1 MPLERDDTNCDAQ
14 YFIGKVQIVCEG
26 DEFFGSREN
35 AVRLTHVWGGGAFIY
50 CDAHK
55 FAPPLDTI
63 NV

>member
-1 MPLERDDTNCDAQ
+1 MMRTVVCD
-14 YFIGKVQIVCEG
+14 ILLGKYDFLREG
-26 DEFFGSREN
+26 DEFLVAEKTPYDWPTYGR
-35 AVRLTHVWGGGAFIY
+35 GGAFIY

>member
-1 MPLERDDTNCDAQ
+1 MNCDAQ
-14 YFIGKVQIVCEG
+14 YFIGKVRIVREG
-26 DEFFGSREN
+26 DEFLVAEKTPYDWLMYGE
-35 AVRLTHVWGGGAFIY
+35 GGAFIY